1 MASDGDDAT
10 MTTDDGSAVAWQDF
24 VLTPNA
30 FAFAS
35 MCTLLAVCISGVSIY
50 QHLASY
56 TCPSQQRYIIRL
68 LFTCPLYA
76 VTSCLCLRFWK
87 HAVYFETIRDC
98 YEAFII
104 YSFLVL
110 ILEYAGGEANCVAK
124 MQGLAPLS
132 PPCPFCFL
140 KPRPRTVGLLREC
153 KKGTL
158 QFVVLKPLMAMVSL
172 IMYGQGK
179 LYDTGYQ
186 ITLDIIYNL
195 AYSVALYYLLFFYL
209 ATKEACKQFKP
220 ISKFAAVK
228 SIVFATYYQSLLV
241 RMVPRMPHERALL
254 WSDFVLCVEM
264 VFFAAALACAFS
276 ARVYDLGDVEA
287 MPPVRIEIDR

>member
-1 MASDGDDAT
+1 M
-10 MTTDDGSAVAWQDF
+10 
-24 VLTPNA
+24 L
-30 FAFAS
+30 
-35 MCTLLAVCISGVSIY
+35 ISGVSIY
-50 QHLASY
+50 NHLVHY

-76 VTSCLCLRFWK
+76 VTSCLCIRFWK

-124 MQGLAPLS
+124 MQGQPPLH
-132 PPCPFCFL
+132 PPCPLCFL
-140 KPRPRTVGLLREC
+140 RARPRTGRLLREC
-153 KKGTL
+153 KRGTL
-158 QFVVLKPLMAMVSL
+158 QFVVLKPLMALVSI
-172 IMYGQGK
+172 IMASQDL
-179 LYDTGYQ
+179 LYDVGYQ
-186 ITLDIIYNL
+186 TAMLIIYNL
-195 AYSVALYYLLFFYL
+195 AYSVALYYLLYFYL

-241 RMVPRMPHERALL
+241 RLVPRMTTERALL
-254 WSDFVLCVEM
+254 WSCLLYTSPSPRD
-264 VFFAAALACAFS
+264 
-276 ARVYDLGDVEA
+276 
-287 MPPVRIEIDR
+287 